1 MTVSTLRRI
10 FLTSFAVLAVLG
22 VALSLAHA
30 ADIQGSADHPLVGR
44 YEGSEIVAYQV
55 IEFDEV
61 NVIEAPFDY
70 TKIPNG
76 EGFKTIEGK
85 STLIY
90 YTLPQGR
97 STLEVLRNYEASL
110 KAKGFEIVFTCAT
123 DKGTCFTSG
132 QDEGGYY
139 LGQSVGGAN
148 DIPKMVD
155 DYVHNWFGKGRYV
168 LGKLDRPEG
177 AVYVAIWLGEIERG
191 AVAVVKVAET
201 KEMETDKIQF
211 VKASEMEQALGDTG
225 KIALYGILFDF
236 DKDTIKPE
244 SKPTLDEIAALLNGK
259 PDLKVKV
266 VGHTDNQGTAD
277 YNLDLSKRR
286 AASVV
291 AALTGQYGIAADR
304 LSSDGMGAS
313 QPVDTNDTDAGKA
326 KNRRVELVA
335 EGAGDQATVPAP
347 EAPAPPAE
355 SDAPPPQDAPPEANG
370 GDGGSGGAG
379 GEGSGAPNP

>member
-1 MTVSTLRRI
+1 MRISISGRRNI
-10 FLTSFAVLAVLG
+10 VCLFAAMAITGLAYTG
-22 VALSLAHA
+22 AQA
-30 ADIQGSADHPLVGR
+30 ADIEGSSDHPLVGR
-44 YEGSEIVAYQV
+44 YEGSEIVAYKV
-55 IEFDEV
+55 VEFDEV
-61 NVIEAPFDY
+61 TVIEAPFDY
-70 TKIPNG
+70 TKIPG
-76 EGFKTIEGK
+76 GPGFKTLEGK
-85 STLIY
+85 SYVIY

-97 STLEVLRNYEASL
+97 STLEVLRNWEEAL
-110 KAKGFEIVFTCAT
+110 KAKGFSIVFSCAT

-139 LGQSVGGAN
+139 LGQAVGGAN

-177 AVYVAIWLGEIERG
+177 AVYAAIWLGEIERG
-191 AVAVVKVAET
+191 AVAVVKVVET

-211 VKASEMEQALGDTG
+211 VKASEMEQALDDTG

-236 DKDTIKPE
+236 DKDVIKPE

-259 PDLKVKV
+259 PDLKVKI

-277 YNLDLSKRR
+277 YNLNLSKRR

-291 AALTGQYGIAADR
+291 LALTGQYGIEADR
-304 LSSDGMGAS
+304 LSSEGMGAT
-313 QPVDTNDTDAGKA
+313 QPVDTNDTDAGRA

-335 EGAGDQATVPAP
+335 EGAGDQTA
-347 EAPAPPAE
+347 APAPGADPEA
-355 SDAPPPQDAPPEANG
+355 APPQDAPEADG
-370 GDGGSGGAG
+370 GDGGGSGGG
-379 GEGSGAPNP
+379 GGAPNP

>member
-1 MTVSTLRRI
+1 MMISTVRRS
-10 FLTSFAVLAVLG
+10 LLAGFAALAALG
-22 VALSLAHA
+22 LSLSGALA
-30 ADIQGSADHPLVGR
+30 ADIEGSADHPLVGR

-55 IEFDEV
+55 TEFDEV
-61 NVIEAPFDY
+61 TVIEAPFDY

-76 EGFKTIEGK
+76 PGFKTIEGK
-85 STLIY
+85 SYLIY
-90 YTLPQGR
+90 YTLPKGR
-97 STLEVLRNYEASL
+97 STLEVLRNYEAAL

-139 LGQSVGGAN
+139 LGQAVGGAN

-168 LGKLDRPEG
+168 LARLDRPEG
-177 AVYVAIWLGEIERG
+177 AVYVAIYLGEIERG

-211 VKASEMEQALGDTG
+211 VKASEMEQALDAEG

-236 DKDTIKPE
+236 DKDVIKPE
-244 SKPTLDEIAALLNGK
+244 SKPTLDEIATLLSGK
-259 PDLKVKV
+259 PDLKVKI
-266 VGHTDNQGTAD
+266 VGHTDNQGTAE

-304 LSSDGMGAS
+304 LTSEGMGAS
-313 QPVDTNDTDAGKA
+313 QPVDTNDTDAGRA

-335 EGAGDQATVPAP
+335 QGTSDQATGPAA
-347 EAPAPPAE
+347 EAPAPAE
-355 SDAPPPQDAPPEANG
+355 EAPEA
-370 GDGGSGGAG
+370 SGGG
-379 GEGSGAPNP
+379 GGGAPNP